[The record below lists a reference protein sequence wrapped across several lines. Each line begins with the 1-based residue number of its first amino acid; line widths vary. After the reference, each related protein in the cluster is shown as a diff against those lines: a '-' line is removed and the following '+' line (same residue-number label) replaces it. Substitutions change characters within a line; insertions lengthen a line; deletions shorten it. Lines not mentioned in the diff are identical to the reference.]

1 MERQYIGA
9 RYVPIFADPIE
20 WNDQRTY
27 EPLTIVTYMGAS
39 YTSKKNVPAGIK
51 PTDSVYWALT
61 GNYNA
66 QVEAYRQEV
75 VQTTSELRGE
85 MEALNRD
92 NNKLAESLIKN
103 VKQLEGKKVM
113 IIGDSLSDP
122 SVMAPNWVTLL
133 KNMVAEYGV
142 NATINSDFCKN
153 GDSYSAIGQSNRLA
167 TFDNYNDEWDIIVIA
182 LGVNDYQGQW
192 GIGYYNDTAV
202 TSDKA
207 GFNGYNFTAGMNN
220 LLSKLR
226 DKFPS
231 AIQYG
236 IIPHRTGRVI
246 TNMKIPIA
254 MYRYAIGSVLQYYG
268 VRIIDLSSMPM
279 FAPAVLGS
287 TFGGYTTEHDVLH
300 PTNVYAPILCNYM
313 LQNINNGG
321 ANNWKLSGNAVTIP
335 VPADAVGK
343 EGQFVTVTYL
353 SDGRIKV
360 GCSISCDVDVTGKQ
374 YVTFTDEVDYLL
386 KNAGIPYKVCY
397 INTNKIT
404 LCGISA
410 NKWFVFIPSDVTRL
424 TAIYMDFT
432 VNSPYPMNNWK
443 YIID

>member
-39 YTSKKNVPAGIK
+39 YTSKKHVPAGVK
-51 PTDSVYWALT
+51 PTDSMYWALT

-75 VQTTSELRGE
+75 VKTNSELRSD
-85 MEALNRD
+85 M
-92 NNKLAESLIKN
+92 NNLTDSLIKN

-122 SVMAPNWVTLL
+122 TVMAPNWVTLL

-167 TFDNYNDEWDIIVIA
+167 AFDNYNDEWDIIVIA

-192 GIGYYNDTAV
+192 GIGYYNDTTVA
-202 TSDKA
+202 TDTA
-207 GFNGYNFTAGMNN
+207 GYNGYNFTAGMNN

-226 DKFPS
+226 SKFPS

-236 IIPHRTGRVI
+236 VVPHRTGRTI
-246 TNMKIPIA
+246 SGMKIPIA
-254 MYRYAIGSVLQYYG
+254 MYRYAIGSILQYYG

-287 TFGGYTTEHDVLH
+287 TFGGYTTERDVLH

-321 ANNWKLSGNAVTIP
+321 ANNWKLSGNNISVP
-335 VPADAVGK
+335 VLSESVGV
-343 EGQFVTVTYL
+343 ENQSISTTYY
-353 SDGRIKV
+353 SDGRI
-360 GCSISCDVDVTGKQ
+360 SINASIFCDVDVTGKS
-374 YVTFTDEVDYLL
+374 YITFTDDVGYLL
-386 KNAGIPYKVCY
+386 KTAGIPYKLCY
-397 INTNKIT
+397 INTNKVT
-404 LCGISA
+404 LCGTIS
-410 NKWFVFIPSDVTRL
+410 NKWFVNIPSDVTKL
-424 TAIYMDFT
+424 TAIYMNFT
-432 VNSPYPMNNWK
+432 VESPYPMNKWK

>member
-51 PTDSVYWALT
+51 PTDSAYWVLT

-75 VQTTSELRGE
+75 VQTTSELRSD
-85 MEALNRD
+85 M
-92 NNKLAESLIKN
+92 NNLTDSLIKN

-122 SVMAPNWVTLL
+122 STMAPNWVTLL
-133 KNMVAEYGV
+133 KNMIAEYGV
-142 NATINSDFCKN
+142 NATINSDFCVN
-153 GDSYSAIGQSNRLA
+153 GSSYSGIGQTNSLER
-167 TFDNYNDEWDIIVIA
+167 FDNYTDEWDIIVIA

-192 GIGYYNDTAV
+192 GIGYYNDTEVV
-202 TSDKA
+202 TNKE

-226 DKFPS
+226 SKFPR

-236 IIPHRTGRVI
+236 VVPHRTGRVI
-246 TNMKIPIA
+246 PNMKIPIA
-254 MYRYAIGSVLQYYG
+254 MYRYAIGSVLQLYG
-268 VRIIDLSSMPM
+268 ARIIDLSSMPM
-279 FAPAVLGS
+279 FAPSILGS
-287 TFGGYTTEHDVLH
+287 TFGGYTTEIDVLH
-300 PTNVYAPILCNYM
+300 PSNVYAPILCNYM

-321 ANNWKLSGNAVTIP
+321 ANNWKNSGNAVSIP
-335 VPADAVGK
+335 VLASAVGN
-343 EGQFVTVTYL
+343 EGQTMSVTYH
-353 SDGRIKV
+353 SNGRIRV
-360 GCSISCDVDVTGKQ
+360 RCAISCNADVTGKP
-374 YVTFTDEVDYLL
+374 YVIFTDKVNYILADGFVL
-386 KNAGIPYKVCY
+386 PKVCH
-397 INTNKIT
+397 INTGV
-404 LCGISA
+404 LAECGVLS
-410 NKWFVFIPSDVTRL
+410 NQLYVRIPSGVTTL
-424 TAIYMDFT
+424 SAIYMDFMFDT
-432 VNSPYPMNNWK
+432 KYPMNDWK

>member
-39 YTSKKNVPAGIK
+39 YTSKKRVPAGVK
-51 PTDSVYWALT
+51 PTDNMYWALT

-75 VQTTSELRGE
+75 VQTTSDLRGE
-85 MEALNRD
+85 M
-92 NNKLAESLIKN
+92 NNLTNSLIKN

-122 SVMAPNWVTLL
+122 STMAPNWVTLL

-142 NATINSDFCKN
+142 NTTINSDFCVN
-153 GDSYSAIGQSNRLA
+153 GSSYSGIGLDNSLA
-167 TFDNYNDEWDIIVIA
+167 RFDNYTDEWDIIVVA

-192 GIGYYNDTAV
+192 GIGYYNDV
-202 TSDKA
+202 TVESDKE
-207 GFNGYNFTAGMNN
+207 GFNGYNFTAGMNK
-220 LLSKLR
+220 LFGKLR
-226 DKFPS
+226 SKFPR

-236 IIPHRTGRVI
+236 VVPHRTGRVI

-254 MYRYAIGSVLQYYG
+254 MYRYAIGSILQFYG

-279 FAPAVLGS
+279 FAPAVLGN
-287 TFGGYTTEHDVLH
+287 TFGGYTTESDVLH

-335 VPADAVGK
+335 VLANAVGT
-343 EGQFVTVTYL
+343 ENQIVNVTYH
-353 SDGRIKV
+353 SDGRINV
-360 GCSISCDVDVTGKQ
+360 RCAISCNVDVTGKA
-374 YVTFTDEVDYLL
+374 YVVFSDTVNYIVERGFM
-386 KNAGIPYKVCY
+386 IPKTCS
-397 INTNKIT
+397 INTGVLSECSVLNKQ
-404 LCGISA
+404 LY
-410 NKWFVFIPSDVTRL
+410 VRIPSGVTNL
-424 TAIYMDFT
+424 SAIFMDTTF
-432 VNSPYPMNNWK
+432 NAEYPMNYWK
-443 YIID
+443 FIID